1 MKKWVV
7 RIVNADTGRVRN
19 AIATADTK
27 QQAVDKVQMKDSE
40 YVAFCYVE
48 SEG

>member
-7 RIVNADTGRVRN
+7 RIVNSDTGRVRN
-19 AIATADTK
+19 ATTMADAK
-27 QQAVDKVQMKDSE
+27 QQAVDKVRMKDSE